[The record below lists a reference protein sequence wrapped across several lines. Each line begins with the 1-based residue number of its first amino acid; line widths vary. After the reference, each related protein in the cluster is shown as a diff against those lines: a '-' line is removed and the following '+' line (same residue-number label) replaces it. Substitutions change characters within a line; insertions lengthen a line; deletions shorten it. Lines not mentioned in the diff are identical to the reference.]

1 MWTAFGLVLGALLGA
16 VWVYCLVD
24 AWRRADLTRT
34 AKIAWTLI
42 VVLLPFLGTV
52 LYLIVGFAMRD
63 ALHE

>member
-1 MWTAFGLVLGALLGA
+1 MWTAFGLVLGVLLVA